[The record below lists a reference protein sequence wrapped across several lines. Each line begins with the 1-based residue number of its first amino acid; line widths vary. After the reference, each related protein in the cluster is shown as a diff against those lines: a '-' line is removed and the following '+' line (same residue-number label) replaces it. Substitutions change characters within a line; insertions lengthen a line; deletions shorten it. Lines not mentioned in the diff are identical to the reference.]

1 MSNSNLSNPISALE
15 TNAPQKMAAQRVKAV
30 NELCPPL
37 FDPVGSLAFRP
48 DQHSNS
54 WFLSGYLETATGHK
68 FNCLVHQLVRS
79 APGQPVEIA
88 SILNITDLSRL
99 EYRSEERVHSAG
111 EVTLATDRMQIV
123 TPTSTIEGDHRS
135 VHAQAEFGWG
145 ALDFTA
151 EFPGHIMMNGG
162 SGVFNCVDSLPTVQY
177 SIPWGKG
184 SGWITL
190 DGVRHDLTGEFWFD
204 RQWLISRG
212 IMEEGHRALVGSSYK
227 WVWMD
232 LNLSNGIALGLWDI
246 ELSGERHGWVTAL
259 LQDGTHIIAALE
271 PLADNASEFWTS
283 AASGQRYPTRF
294 KVNVPA
300 LDCVLEVAAV
310 MLDQEVASPVQPK
323 YEGVANITG
332 TYGGK
337 PVTGYTLIELVGDWS
352 A

>member
-1 MSNSNLSNPISALE
+1 MSNSNLSNPISASQ

-79 APGQPVEIA
+79 SPGQPVEIA

-271 PLADNASEFWTS
+271 HWPMMPAN
-283 AASGQRYPTRF
+283 SGQAQHPVSAIR
-294 KVNVPA
+294 PA
-300 LDCVLEVAAV
+300 LKSMFRLSTACSK
-310 MLDQEVASPVQPK
+310 SPPSCSTRKSRRLFNPNMRESRISQAPMA
-323 YEGVANITG
+323 ESPSPAT
-332 TYGGK
+332 
-337 PVTGYTLIELVGDWS
+337 PS
-352 A
+352 